1 MSGKNYLMEIFDTI
15 ANEFSGKEFTKEDL
29 MNKFG
34 ESIYN
39 SEKEINEEV
48 WTGTNKFSIIGVEEY
63 PELSEEESRMLLEI
77 MDLYNYD
84 YVPCGCSSTSQFIK
98 DAVQAGNRA
107 RAGARAGARAAAL
120 GQEGPSQFIKDLKGI
135 NDTGTRVRVCNRKN
149 ISQWYMSL
157 FPTEEEHNKNALEYF
172 ESLKHLRMMARI
184 PRKVWTKFYNNEEY
198 CNKIMEKDIDTYK
211 KYREAEINY
220 LRGLNDKPIDTWP
233 GGIKGDKAIINY
245 YNLNIPVT
253 AGPTTASWW

>member
-48 WTGTNKFSIIGVEEY
+48 WTGKNKFSIIGVEEY

-77 MDLYNYD
+77 MDLYNY
-84 YVPCGCSSTSQFIK
+84 VPCGCFST
-98 DAVQAGNRA
+98 
-107 RAGARAGARAAAL
+107 
-120 GQEGPSQFIKDLKGI
+120 SQFIKDLKGI
-135 NDTGTRVRVCNRKN
+135 NDTGHQVTRVCNRKN

-157 FPTEEEHNKNALEYF
+157 FPTEEEHNKNGSRYF
-172 ESLKHLRMMARI
+172 EDLKQLRLW
-184 PRKVWTKFYNNEEY
+184 PGNKFEKVWTKFYTNEEY

-220 LRGLNDKPIDTWP
+220 FRGLNDRPIDTWP
-233 GGIKGDKAIINY
+233 IALKGNENIINY
-245 YNLNIPVT
+245 YNLNIPISVAAEGQRRLT
-253 AGPTTASWW
+253 SSWW

>member
-39 SEKEINEEV
+39 SEKEIDEEV
-48 WTGTNKFSIIGVEEY
+48 WTGTNKFSIIRVEEY
-63 PELSEEESRMLLEI
+63 PELSEEESKMLLEI
-77 MDLYNYD
+77 MDLYSGFSAS
-84 YVPCGCSSTSQFIK
+84 PSQFIK
-98 DAVQAGNRA
+98 DAVQAGDRA
-107 RAGARAGARAAAL
+107 RAGL
-120 GQEGPSQFIKDLKGI
+120 PELDPFTQEGPSQFIKDFKGI
-135 NDTGTRVRVCNRKN
+135 NDTGRRVRVCNRKN

-157 FPTEEEHNKNALEYF
+157 FPTEEEHNKNALKYF
-172 ESLKHLRMMARI
+172 ESLKHLRMMSRI
-184 PRKVWTKFYNNEEY
+184 TRKVWTKFYTNEEY

-220 LRGLNDKPIDTWP
+220 LRGLNDRPIDTWP
-233 GGIKGDKAIINY
+233 VGLKGNENIINY
-245 YNLNIPVT
+245 YNLNIPISVAAEGQRRLT
-253 AGPTTASWW
+253 SSWW

>member
-48 WTGTNKFSIIGVEEY
+48 WTGKNKFSIIGVEEY
-63 PELSEEESRMLLEI
+63 PELSEEESKMLLEI
-77 MDLYNYD
+77 MDLYS
-84 YVPCGCSSTSQFIK
+84 GFSASQ
-98 DAVQAGNRA
+98 A
-107 RAGARAGARAAAL
+107 
-120 GQEGPSQFIKDLKGI
+120 QFIKDLKGI

-172 ESLKHLRMMARI
+172 ESLKQLRMMARI

-220 LRGLNDKPIDTWP
+220 FRGLNDRPIDTWP
-233 GGIKGDKAIINY
+233 IGLKGNENIINY
-245 YNLNIPVT
+245 YNLNIPISV
-253 AGPTTASWW
+253 AAEDSGA

>member
-48 WTGTNKFSIIGVEEY
+48 WTGTNKFSIIRVEEY
-63 PELSEEESRMLLEI
+63 PELNEEESRMLLEI
-77 MDLYNYD
+77 MDLYNY
-84 YVPCGCSSTSQFIK
+84 VPCGCFST
-98 DAVQAGNRA
+98 
-107 RAGARAGARAAAL
+107 
-120 GQEGPSQFIKDLKGI
+120 SQFIKDLKGI
-135 NDTGTRVRVCNRKN
+135 NDTGHQVTRVCNRKN

-157 FPTEEEHNKNALEYF
+157 FPTAEEHNKNALKYF
-172 ESLKHLRMMARI
+172 ESLKHLRMMSRI
-184 PRKVWTKFYNNEEY
+184 PRKVWTKFYTNEEH

-220 LRGLNDKPIDTWP
+220 FRGLNDRPIDTWP
-233 GGIKGDKAIINY
+233 IGLKGNENIINY
-245 YNLNIPVT
+245 YNLNIPISVAT
-253 AGPTTASWW
+253 GPTIASWW